1 MRNEELAAASFNN
14 KIRKRMRSL
23 TIDEISVLE
32 QNRCHADDWA
42 CITVA
47 EDFSPEYISD
57 VDFYGE
63 VTLGVFDKTI
73 QIDEGFSR
81 HAGIR
86 RAVLRDVTVGDN
98 CLIENVGNYISRY
111 DIGEEC
117 VISNVGMIATTDS
130 ATYGQNNQVALLNEA
145 GDPNVILYDALTSQ
159 MAAFMMRSV
168 GDKDVWEGLRRM
180 VALYVESCRPE
191 RGVIGYRVKITNTRE
206 IVNVLISD
214 DCEINGASCL
224 SEVTLKGS
232 SDASIYIG
240 HDVICENSIVQS
252 GSSIL
257 DGAKLDNC
265 FVGEACHIGRGFSAE
280 SSVFFANSYMD
291 NGESCAAFCG
301 PFSVS
306 HHKASLL
313 IGVETSFYNAG
324 SATNYSNHAYKMGP
338 IHYGTLQRGSK
349 TASGAHIL
357 MPANVATFSMCMG
370 KIQTHPDTRHLPFS
384 YVTADGMT
392 TWLVPGC
399 NFATVGT
406 YRDIMKW
413 PKRDKRPLNGRRS
426 IVNTEWLSPFV
437 VQQVTEG
444 RNYLRQ
450 LEANDELNDEANAH
464 VSGEGFT
471 MRCSSALRGIGY
483 YDMAIRMFLADAV
496 RKEGEA
502 LPSSSTGTGEWL
514 DLSGMYA
521 PKSEIDQLADDI
533 RFSSLDEIMQVDD
546 RLLDIHNHY
555 SEYKW
560 NYAYRLAL
568 NYYSLDT
575 ITSDDIEMII
585 RKGDEA
591 RSQWIARIRKDAE
604 KEFAMGDVSDE
615 QLDDFIRGL

>member
-86 RAVLRDVTVGDN
+86 RAVLRDVIVGDN

-130 ATYGQNNQVALLNEA
+130 ATYGQNNHVALLNEA
-145 GDPNVILYDALTSQ
+145 GDPNVILYDGLTSQ

-357 MPANVATFSMCMG
+357 MPSNVATFSMCMG

-384 YVTADGMT
+384 YVIADGLT

-568 NYYSLDT
+568 NYYALDT

-591 RSQWIARIRKDAE
+591 RSQWLSRIRKDAE
-604 KEFAMGDVSDE
+604 KEFAMGDVSEE
-615 QLDDFIRGL
+615 QLDGFLRGL

>member
-1 MRNEELAAASFNN
+1 M
-14 KIRKRMRSL
+14 
-23 TIDEISVLE
+23 TVDEIGMLE
-32 QNRCHADDWA
+32 RSGCRAEDWTR
-42 CITVA
+42 INVA
-47 EDFSPEYISD
+47 EDFSPEYVRN
-57 VDFYGE
+57 VDFYGDI
-63 VTLGVFDKTI
+63 TLGVFDKTI
-73 QIDEGFSR
+73 QIDNGFHR
-81 HAGIR
+81 HTGIE
-86 RAVLRDVTVGDN
+86 RAVLRDVSIGDN
-98 CLIENVGNYISRY
+98 CLIENIGNYISRY

-117 VISNVGMIATTDS
+117 VISNVGTIATTENP
-130 ATYGQNNQVALLNEA
+130 TFGQDNQVALLNEA
-145 GDPNVILYDALTSQ
+145 GAPNVVLYDGLTSQ
-159 MAAFMMRSV
+159 MAALMMRTAS
-168 GDKDVWEGLRRM
+168 DKPVWAKIAKM
-180 VALYVESCRPE
+180 VKAQVEASRPD
-191 RGVIGYRVKITNTRE
+191 RGTIGYSVKIANTRE
-206 IVNVLISD
+206 IVNVVVD
-214 DCEINGASCL
+214 DECEINGASL
-224 SEVTLKGS
+224 LVETTLKS
-232 SDASIYIG
+232 SSEASIYIG
-240 HDVICENSIVQS
+240 HDVICENTIVQA

-338 IHYGTLQRGSK
+338 LHYGTLERGSK

-357 MPANVATFSMCMG
+357 MPATIGPFTMCMG

-384 YVTADGMT
+384 YVIADGMT

-533 RFSSLDEIMQVDD
+533 RFSSLDEIQQVDD

-591 RSQWIARIRKDAE
+591 RSQWLSRIRKDAE
-604 KEFAMGDVSDE
+604 KEFAMGDVSEE
-615 QLDDFIRGL
+615 QLDDFLRGL

>member
-357 MPANVATFSMCMG
+357 MPSNVATFSMCMG
-370 KIQTHPDTRHLPFS
+370 KIQTHPDSRHLPFS
-384 YVTADGMT
+384 YVIADGMT

-533 RFSSLDEIMQVDD
+533 RFSSLDEIQQVDD

-591 RSQWIARIRKDAE
+591 RSQWLSRIRKDAE
-604 KEFAMGDVSDE
+604 KEFAMGDVSEE

>member
-1 MRNEELAAASFNN
+1 
-14 KIRKRMRSL
+14 MRSL

-86 RAVLRDVTVGDN
+86 RAVLRDVIVGDN

-130 ATYGQNNQVALLNEA
+130 ATYGQNNHVALLNEA
-145 GDPNVILYDALTSQ
+145 GDPNVILYDGLTSQ

-357 MPANVATFSMCMG
+357 MPSNVATFSMCMG

-384 YVTADGMT
+384 YVIADGLT

-568 NYYSLDT
+568 NYYALDT

-591 RSQWIARIRKDAE
+591 RSQWLSRIRKDAE
-604 KEFAMGDVSDE
+604 KEFAMGDVSEE
-615 QLDDFIRGL
+615 QLDGFLRGL